1 MGLSQSFDRR
11 RGFGHELHLIE
22 QVTLLTRSGVLVLVV
37 VLVSVTLRTRRR
49 ASVGLRGARSRSFDA
64 INY

>member
-1 MGLSQSFDRR
+1 MTCEGIALN
-11 RGFGHELHLIE
+11 E

-37 VLVSVTLRTRRR
+37 VLVPVTLRTRRR